1 MLIITPANPQVASGS
16 WEGRSSSTIWYCS
29 PRSTVC
35 SDWPAARSQKCS
47 ACPYLRPSSSSGMIP
62 SSIIDGVPHSLV
74 ISVFWFRCHQA
85 S

>member
-1 MLIITPANPQVASGS
+1 LT
-16 WEGRSSSTIWYCS
+16 
-29 PRSTVC
+29 
-35 SDWPAARSQKCS
+35 
-47 ACPYLRPSSSSGMIP
+47 P